1 MLSASFEDD
10 DHDDMSSQELPVHP
24 PKLRKT
30 ETLIVEE
37 KSAIGLLARAV
48 ALRQKYCSLMS
59 ATPSAELMAT
69 VAAGRH
75 VAHTFDASGL
85 LQLQDDGGHVIA
97 SCGVQVEE
105 FADDYASLSK
115 IVSDGKCR
123 TYSHHRLEL
132 LQQRF
137 ELHETM
143 QGDMEMREMG
153 RGEMAA
159 VDFFSVG
166 KVDNHIHLAAA
177 FHAST
182 FSAYVKSKLADEAHT
197 IVTRDG
203 GVGKSLSTLFAEA
216 GLDAS
221 CLGLDAFHLLAD
233 HSLYQRFDRF
243 NDRYNPMRQS
253 RMRTIFLKSSNAIDG
268 RFFGELTR
276 QLLDN
281 AERKLASSQTTM
293 ELRIS
298 IYGIDR
304 GEWGR
309 LAKWVLTP
317 WLGATG
323 LPARP
328 LLSEAN
334 RWIIQ
339 IPRLYSLFRGK
350 TASDGTPQVA
360 HFQVM
365 LEHIFAPLV
374 EATLRPEANPQLA
387 ELLSHV
393 VAFDSV
399 DDESNPEQPVD
410 RTSAANWSRPEQ
422 PNYSWQLYML
432 YGNLVT
438 LNALRRAK
446 GLNTIALRPHCGE
459 SGDPSHLAGAYLC
472 AASINHGIRL
482 SDSAVLQYLY
492 YLDQVGLSI
501 SPISNHFLFLKARK
515 SPFPQFFKRGLNVTL
530 STDDPMLFHLSE
542 DPLLEEYTTAR
553 TAYDLSM
560 LDMCEI
566 ARNSVLQSGFE
577 DARKRAWLGDRF
589 EEGLLGCAPSKCNVT
604 PSRATFR
611 GQLLQAER
619 ALLQL

>member
-1 MLSASFEDD
+1 LTSSALSPTAEKAAASEPLEVPTYADGL
-10 DHDDMSSQELPVHP
+10 SPVASNAR
-24 PKLRKT
+24 RKPAC
-30 ETLIVEE
+30 EE
-37 KSAIGLLARAV
+37 KHRNPDDISRSNDVPSIIKNRARAF
-48 ALRQKYCSLMS
+48 RS
-59 ATPSAELMAT
+59 
-69 VAAGRH
+69 
-75 VAHTFDASGL
+75 
-85 LQLQDDGGHVIA
+85 
-97 SCGVQVEE
+97 
-105 FADDYASLSK
+105 
-115 IVSDGKCR
+115 
-123 TYSHHRLEL
+123 
-132 LQQRF
+132 
-137 ELHETM
+137 
-143 QGDMEMREMG
+143 
-153 RGEMAA
+153 
-159 VDFFSVG
+159 
-166 KVDNHIHLAAA
+166 
-177 FHAST
+177 
-182 FSAYVKSKLADEAHT
+182 HT
-197 IVTRDG
+197 IG
-203 GVGKSLSTLFAEA
+203 
-216 GLDAS
+216 
-221 CLGLDAFHLLAD
+221 
-233 HSLYQRFDRF
+233 
-243 NDRYNPMRQS
+243 
-253 RMRTIFLKSSNAIDG
+253 
-268 RFFGELTR
+268 
-276 QLLDN
+276 
-281 AERKLASSQTTM
+281 
-293 ELRIS
+293 
-298 IYGIDR
+298 
-304 GEWGR
+304 
-309 LAKWVLTP
+309 
-317 WLGATG
+317 
-323 LPARP
+323 
-328 LLSEAN
+328 
-334 RWIIQ
+334 
-339 IPRLYSLFRGK
+339 
-350 TASDGTPQVA
+350 
-360 HFQVM
+360 
-365 LEHIFAPLV
+365 
-374 EATLRPEANPQLA
+374 
-387 ELLSHV
+387 
-393 VAFDSV
+393 AFDSV